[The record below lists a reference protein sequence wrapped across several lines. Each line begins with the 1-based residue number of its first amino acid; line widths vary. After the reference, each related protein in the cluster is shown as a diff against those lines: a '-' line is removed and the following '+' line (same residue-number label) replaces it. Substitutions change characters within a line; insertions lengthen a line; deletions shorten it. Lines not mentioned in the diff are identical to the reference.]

1 MEGECA
7 LGEKVRLWTLRS
19 GRGSLRANP
28 QVGDGILDLIR
39 WVTRGE
45 TLGACVGGLSA
56 TDREKA
62 LGVVD
67 QLVRHG
73 ILEMV

>member
-1 MEGECA
+1 VGP

-19 GRGSLRANP
+19 GRGSLRAYP

-45 TLGACVGGLSA
+45 TLGASLGGLSA
-56 TDREKA
+56 GDREKA
-62 LGVVD
+62 LGVID
-67 QLVRHG
+67 ELVRHG
-73 ILEMV
+73 VLEMV